1 MNNKDVLERH
11 TERLRKKQSE
21 SGHSKKRKTGKRIMV
36 IGLIL
41 VLCALCLVGYNMWDS
56 ARAGGE
62 SDTILAGL
70 DDGIPDE
77 GPVTEPDEMP
87 TITID
92 GYEYIG
98 ELSIPGLDIRL
109 PVMADWDYT
118 RLKISP
124 CRYSGSYL
132 NNDLVICAHNYS
144 RHFSP
149 IKWIGVGEPVYF
161 IAVDGRVYEYT
172 VTNRETLQPTDVEL
186 LVSNQNNSEDA
197 VEEWDL
203 SLFTC
208 NTGGRTRCVVRCS
221 RVE

>member
-1 MNNKDVLERH
+1 M
-11 TERLRKKQSE
+11 RKKVLPEDQAE
-21 SGHSKKRKTGKRIMV
+21 LIRTKKNRRKKIGKRIMV
-36 IGLIL
+36 VGLIL
-41 VLCALCLVGYNMWDS
+41 VLCAAGLVFYNMWDS
-56 ARAGGE
+56 ARAGKE
-62 SDTILAGL
+62 SDAIVSDL
-70 DDGIPDE
+70 DKEVPDE
-77 GPVTEPDEMP
+77 EPFIEPDEMP
-87 TITID
+87 TIMID

-98 ELSIPGLDIRL
+98 ELLIPGLDISL

-132 NNDLVICAHNYS
+132 NNDLVICAHNYA

-161 IAVDGRVYEYT
+161 KAVNGRVYEYA
-172 VTNRETLQPTDVEL
+172 VTNRETLQPTDVDL
-186 LVSNQNNSEDA
+186 LVSNKNNTEDA
-197 VEEWDL
+197 LEDWDL

-208 NTGGRTRCVVRCS
+208 NTGGKTRCVVRCE